1 MKSDSTVL
9 NGHGDQSVSD
19 AAPEASVTVPKKA
32 RAAVTRVPNEGSSG
46 VIGGGRITIQASTR
60 VIGGGRITIQA
71 SSGVIGPSVVPC
83 YVTAC
88 DGPVVEGAPV
98 NEKGQIVVGP
108 KVPNGS
114 KP

>member
-46 VIGGGRITIQASTR
+46 VIGGGRITIQAS
-60 VIGGGRITIQA
+60 
-71 SSGVIGPSVVPC
+71 SGVIGPSVVPC